1 MFRVE
6 EIYINNYCIY
16 CISGEDIVKVLK
28 TAAVDP
34 AIYRQY
40 ILYFFIGRFLSYYF
54 NYYKKKGL

>member
-6 EIYINNYCIY
+6 EIYMNNYCIY

-54 NYYKKKGL
+54 NLL